1 MAIDV
6 KASGIAAYHHDRK
19 DRTNRVVVVVNL
31 TPGLSGHP
39 SASFSGS
46 MLKTARIL
54 ATVIH
59 TEFSARNRPA
69 QILANTPRFNYH
81 VGYEHELFT
90 HLRPQPYTAFVGKV
104 SPAPSGRGRNRCG
117 LKERASWNFFS
128 SHVIALMSATSVS
141 QRSGTTQVKIHE
153 PCISNDNGIFWNV
166 HSSISVVSRSLVR

>member
-1 MAIDV
+1 MAINV
-6 KASGIAAYHHDRK
+6 IVSGIAAYHHDSE
-19 DRTNRVVVVVNL
+19 DRTNRVVVVVNV
-31 TPGLSGHP
+31 TTGLSGFP
-39 SASFSGS
+39 SASFTGS

-69 QILANTPRFNYH
+69 QILANTPRFNYY
-81 VGYEHELFT
+81 VGYEHVLFT

-104 SPAPSGRGRNRCG
+104 SPAPAGRGRNRSG

-128 SHVIALMSATSVS
+128 SHVIALMLAISMSE
-141 QRSGTTQVKIHE
+141 RSETTQVKIHE